1 MIKFKRNPILF
12 ASFFYLNTLTLLLE
26 MDCFSSICPN
36 DLLNNMNELG
46 STNKHITENS
56 NIHNNNSGL
65 NTQYHHHQT
74 ISMLPSDKFNNDYS
88 SSFSS
93 CSSSTSSSS
102 SASPNLDDMKSSAMT
117 YSDYPPCLLQNSLLP
132 SDVAPQNSDNLI
144 LDSTPGSFFQLNN
157 NNFKTESESLSSSS
171 ASPISSSLSSP
182 SSTPSQAEYYTNTF
196 KATNTKMPGIY
207 QIQNININQPA
218 HIIKTSPTNPASL
231 MMLSTNN
238 RASLKLESAIPQ
250 PAAPVLV
257 SATTSSKP
265 TLKRLTTNA
274 SSQKTKKN
282 AILPPSPPSSFGS
295 DSDSDLSTS
304 SSSNPVSS
312 TATKITG
319 SKQTAKANKLV
330 KQVRHQPY
338 ALKSTAHTKPSTK
351 QQQSGAQSALSKQN
365 NQNNRDASCVSD
377 DDCWPF
383 LCSLSK
389 LPNSGPLLLTEEEK
403 RTLVQEGHQVP
414 TQLPLSK
421 GEEKILKKI
430 RRKIKNKI
438 SAQES
443 RRKKKEYVDS
453 LEKRMDNYIN
463 ENVELKKRLEDL
475 ELNNKS
481 LLSQLQKMQASLE
494 NSNQSDLIEINS
506 AHNSTNR
513 FGTLLMVLV
522 LFFAVVLG
530 VWSPVFT
537 KDQMCHSAAAAAATA
552 ATSTV
557 SARTTQPTMIG
568 SSSSGVAAVAAVAA
582 AVASVA
588 TVKNE
593 SLSEDAVEMEP
604 QSADLGLK
612 SKVVLTLSSEDE
624 LMSLDPGSASQISAV
639 NHVARSKTGTAVELT
654 KVRPFIR
661 QLATIQK
668 PAPGLSKKNG
678 SLALPVICASPQSEL
693 VHDDGGQIIV
703 LNLANSESS
712 DSAPKTANL
721 PVTLLGSKPI
731 GVANSNGGN
740 YRVVNSTSPQANPI
754 GSPSKLATRFRV
766 INNSNQQHH
775 LTLNPSI
782 IKLNSSSA

>member
-1 MIKFKRNPILF
+1 
-12 ASFFYLNTLTLLLE
+12 

-46 STNKHITENS
+46 STNKHITEHS
-56 NIHNNNSGL
+56 NIHNNNNNSGL

-102 SASPNLDDMKSSAMT
+102 SASPNLDDMKSSAMNAF
-117 YSDYPPCLLQNSLLP
+117 SEYPPCLLTNSLLP
-132 SDVAPQNSDNLI
+132 SNVAPQNSDNLI

-157 NNFKTESESLSSSS
+157 NNSHFKTESESLSSSS

-182 SSTPSQAEYYTNTF
+182 SSTPSQAAEYYASSSSSSSASF
-196 KATNTKMPGIY
+196 KTANAKMPGIY
-207 QIQNININQPA
+207 QIQNINISQPA
-218 HIIKTSPTNPASL
+218 HIIKTSPTHPASL
-231 MMLSTNN
+231 MMLSTANS
-238 RASLKLESAIPQ
+238 RAPLKLESTIPQ
-250 PAAPVLV
+250 PVLA

-265 TLKRLTTNA
+265 TLKRLTTNG
-274 SSQKTKKN
+274 SSQKAAKKS

-312 TATKITG
+312 TATKQAG
-319 SKQTAKANKLV
+319 SKQTAKAAGNKLV

-338 ALKSTAHTKPSTK
+338 SLKSTLTKQSTK
-351 QQQSGAQSALSKQN
+351 HQQQQQSGVQSSLSKQN
-365 NQNNRDASCVSD
+365 NQNSRDASCVSD

-481 LLSQLQKMQASLE
+481 LLSELKKMQASLE
-494 NSNQSDLIEINS
+494 SSNQSDLIEIGA
-506 AHNSTNR
+506 AHNSSSQ
-513 FGTLLMVLV
+513 FGTLLMVVV

-537 KDQMCHSAAAAAATA
+537 KDQVCHSAAAAAATA
-552 ATSTV
+552 ATTTV
-557 SARTTQPTMIG
+557 GARATQPTLLG

-588 TVKNE
+588 TVKTE
-593 SLSEDAVEMEP
+593 SVSEDAVEMEP

-612 SKVVLTLSSEDE
+612 SSKVVLTLSSEDE
-624 LMSLDPGSASQISAV
+624 LMSLDPALATQISAV

-661 QLATIQK
+661 QLASIQK
-668 PAPGLSKKNG
+668 PAAGLSKKNG
-678 SLALPVICASPQSEL
+678 SLALPVMCASPQSEPM
-693 VHDDGGQIIV
+693 HDAEAQIIV

-721 PVTLLGSKPI
+721 PVTLLGVSSKPI

-766 INNSNQQHH
+766 INNSNQH

>member
-1 MIKFKRNPILF
+1 M
-12 ASFFYLNTLTLLLE
+12 
-26 MDCFSSICPN
+26 
-36 DLLNNMNELG
+36 
-46 STNKHITENS
+46 
-56 NIHNNNSGL
+56 
-65 NTQYHHHQT
+65 
-74 ISMLPSDKFNNDYS
+74 
-88 SSFSS
+88 
-93 CSSSTSSSS
+93 
-102 SASPNLDDMKSSAMT
+102 
-117 YSDYPPCLLQNSLLP
+117 
-132 SDVAPQNSDNLI
+132 
-144 LDSTPGSFFQLNN
+144 
-157 NNFKTESESLSSSS
+157 
-171 ASPISSSLSSP
+171 
-182 SSTPSQAEYYTNTF
+182 
-196 KATNTKMPGIY
+196 
-207 QIQNININQPA
+207 
-218 HIIKTSPTNPASL
+218 
-231 MMLSTNN
+231 
-238 RASLKLESAIPQ
+238 
-250 PAAPVLV
+250 
-257 SATTSSKP
+257 
-265 TLKRLTTNA
+265 
-274 SSQKTKKN
+274 
-282 AILPPSPPSSFGS
+282 
-295 DSDSDLSTS
+295 
-304 SSSNPVSS
+304 
-312 TATKITG
+312 
-319 SKQTAKANKLV
+319 
-330 KQVRHQPY
+330 
-338 ALKSTAHTKPSTK
+338 
-351 QQQSGAQSALSKQN
+351 
-365 NQNNRDASCVSD
+365 
-377 DDCWPF
+377 
-383 LCSLSK
+383 
-389 LPNSGPLLLTEEEK
+389 
-403 RTLVQEGHQVP
+403 P

-481 LLSQLQKMQASLE
+481 LLTQLQKMQASLE
-494 NSNQSDLIEINS
+494 NSNQSDLIEISS
-506 AHNSTNR
+506 AQTNSTNQ

-588 TVKNE
+588 TVKTE
-593 SLSEDAVEMEP
+593 TLSEDAVEMEP

-624 LMSLDPGSASQISAV
+624 LMSLDPGSAAQISAV

-661 QLATIQK
+661 QLTTIQK

-731 GVANSNGGN
+731 ANSNNGGN
-740 YRVVNSTSPQANPI
+740 YRVVNATSPQANPI

-766 INNSNQQHH
+766 INNSNQH

>member
-1 MIKFKRNPILF
+1 
-12 ASFFYLNTLTLLLE
+12 

-36 DLLNNMNELG
+36 DLLNNINELG
-46 STNKHITENS
+46 STNKHITDNS
-56 NIHNNNSGL
+56 NIHNNNNSGL

-117 YSDYPPCLLQNSLLP
+117 YSEYPPCLLQNSLLP
-132 SDVAPQNSDNLI
+132 ISDLPPQNSDNLI

-157 NNFKTESESLSSSS
+157 NNNNFKTESESLSSSS
-171 ASPISSSLSSP
+171 TSPISSSLSSP
-182 SSTPSQAEYYTNTF
+182 SSTPSQAEYYTNNTF
-196 KATNTKMPGIY
+196 KTTNTKMPGIY
-207 QIQNININQPA
+207 QIQNINISQPA

-238 RASLKLESAIPQ
+238 NRTSLKLESTIPQ

-312 TATKITG
+312 AATKQTG
-319 SKQTAKANKLV
+319 SKQTAKAANKLV

-351 QQQSGAQSALSKQN
+351 QQQSGAQPSLSKQN
-365 NQNNRDASCVSD
+365 NQNNRDNRDASCVSD

-481 LLSQLQKMQASLE
+481 LLTQLQKMQASLE
-494 NSNQSDLIEINS
+494 NSNQSDLIEISS
-506 AHNSTNR
+506 AQTNSTNQ

-588 TVKNE
+588 TVKTE
-593 SLSEDAVEMEP
+593 TLSEDAVEMEP

-624 LMSLDPGSASQISAV
+624 LMSLDPGSAAQISAV

-661 QLATIQK
+661 QLTTIQK

-731 GVANSNGGN
+731 ANSNNGGN
-740 YRVVNSTSPQANPI
+740 YRVVNATSPQANPI

-766 INNSNQQHH
+766 INNSNQH